1 MSTPL
6 ALKVLSLA
14 ADHDRIGIGD
24 VVREFGVA
32 RSSAYRALSALEA
45 SGHLL
50 LSESGRGYG
59 AGPEL
64 LRLAEVPAVDAASR
78 RAFAPVLG
86 AIRDATGETVHASVL
101 LGSQVLVLDGRR
113 SAHEVDMGSRI
124 GMTAPAHAM
133 AAGKLL
139 LAALDDRLV
148 RAMIPSDELPRRTSR
163 TIGAADELM
172 AELAR
177 VREQGYSIAVQES
190 EAGVDS
196 IALPL
201 DGSTPRTRIAV
212 VVSVPSERGGVRRLR
227 SLGMMA
233 AGCLARAADEGVIAP
248 WRTDARRGRARA

>member
-1 MSTPL
+1 MSTSL
-6 ALKVLSLA
+6 ALRILSLA
-14 ADHDRIGIGD
+14 AERDRVGIGD
-24 VVREFGVA
+24 VVRELGA
-32 RSSAYRALSALEA
+32 SRSSAYRALQSLEA

-50 LSESGRGYG
+50 LSETGRGYG
-59 AGPEL
+59 AGPAL

-124 GMTAPAHAM
+124 GMTAPAHSM

-148 RAMIPSDELPRRTSR
+148 RAMIPADELPRRTSR

-177 VREQGYSIAVQES
+177 VREQGYAMAVQES

-201 DGSTPRTRIAV
+201 DGSTPRTRVAV
-212 VVSVPSERGGVRRLR
+212 VVSVPSERGGIRRLR
-227 SLGMMA
+227 SMGA
-233 AGCLARAADEGVIAP
+233 IAGECLAAAADEGVIAP
-248 WRTDARRGRARA
+248 WRTDSRRGRP